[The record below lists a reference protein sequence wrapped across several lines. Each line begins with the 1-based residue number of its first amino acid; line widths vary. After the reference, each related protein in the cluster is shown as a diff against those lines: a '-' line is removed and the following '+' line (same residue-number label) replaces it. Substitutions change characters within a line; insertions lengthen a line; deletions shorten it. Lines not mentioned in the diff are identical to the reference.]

1 MNRRNFFEK
10 FVGALFGGTVLAFVA
25 PALAYLFPNRNFGA
39 TGREFS
45 EASGQIIP
53 ANTIPEGGSRVGM
66 LAGKPAIVLRR
77 DGEIMALS
85 AICTHLGCTVSFNAT
100 ANQFLCP
107 CHGCKYDHEG
117 NVVAGPPPEP
127 LERLNIRVEDDK
139 IILS

>member
-45 EASGQIIP
+45 EATGEVISANSIP
-53 ANTIPEGGSRVGM
+53 QGGSRVGM
-66 LAGKPAIVLRR
+66 LAGKPAIVLRQN
-77 DGEIMALS
+77 GEVVALS
-85 AICTHLGCTVSFNAT
+85 AVCTHLGCTVAFNAS
-100 ANQFLCP
+100 ANQFQCP
-107 CHGCKYDHEG
+107 CHGGKYDRDG
-117 NVVAGPPPEP
+117 NVVAGPPPKP
-127 LERLNIRVEDDK
+127 LERLQIRVDDDK